1 VAEQGAAGSAGT
13 DSGTAPNENGG
24 QGNGLHESFISSAPE
39 HLRDAARE
47 LVPFWDPYVQRQFT
61 DNANYRKQWQPYEE
75 LGINELDP
83 QDLQELLEFRNI
95 VQDEDAFRQ
104 WHEEVGNLLGD
115 PEESEQ
121 QDGSELPPE
130 LQKFMQDYYA
140 DKEQQQAQQAF
151 TESAAQVR
159 QELNALK
166 PLAEQAGLEMTEE
179 VEDDICTLA
188 LKYDTPDAIQKGFAD
203 YQRLVGKGEQGVFN
217 NKTDPALRVAP
228 VSGGN
233 NNNSVEPVTT
243 FEQAARAARE
253 RLRHS
258 E

>member
-1 VAEQGAAGSAGT
+1 VSEQGGQAGA
-13 DSGTAPNENGG
+13 DPGTAPEGQG

-75 LGINELDP
+75 MGVNQLDP
-83 QDLQELLEFRNI
+83 EDLQELIAFRDI

-104 WHEEVGNLLGD
+104 WHQEVGDLLS
-115 PEESEQ
+115 PEQESEGDDEQ
-121 QDGSELPPE
+121 PQLPRE
-130 LQKFMQDYYA
+130 LQQFMQDFYNTQ
-140 DKEQQQAQQAF
+140 EQQQNERAF
-151 TESAAQVR
+151 NESASQVR
-159 QELNALK
+159 QELDALK
-166 PLAEQAGLEMTEE
+166 PMAEQSGLEMSEQ

-188 LKYDTPDAIQKGFAD
+188 LKYDTADAIQKGFQD
-203 YQRLVGKGEQGVFN
+203 YQRLIGLGEKGVFN

-233 NNNSVEPVTT
+233 NNNQVEPVTT
-243 FEQAARAARE
+243 FDQANRAARE
-253 RLRHS
+253 RYRQS
-258 E
+258 Q